1 VNAPHALPLRHR
13 KCRVPPQPG
22 RSELVENSHSA
33 SQMREILDVVSRSH
47 SPVMVLQVPSYVI
60 TAASPGAHELLDPLA
75 EPLVGR
81 SLMDLIEGHPSGAMP
96 LLAAGRLTGY
106 ETLQVLKLTGQRRR
120 LWVSMLP
127 DVGLAQ
133 VALVVLLKEDV
144 TERVCVPWK
153 GDDASSAVIGSTDAQ
168 LMVDRVNS
176 EVYGSLGYRSEEIIG
191 TSLLALVVPE
201 GTADVLSAL
210 AHMSQ
215 HKEVV
220 TLQVGV
226 VGATWAPWP
235 VTWCCYR

>member
-1 VNAPHALPLRHR
+1 
-13 KCRVPPQPG
+13 
-22 RSELVENSHSA
+22 
-33 SQMREILDVVSRSH
+33 
-47 SPVMVLQVPSYVI
+47 
-60 TAASPGAHELLDPLA
+60 
-75 EPLVGR
+75 
-81 SLMDLIEGHPSGAMP
+81 
-96 LLAAGRLTGY
+96 
-106 ETLQVLKLTGQRRR
+106 
-120 LWVSMLP
+120 
-127 DVGLAQ
+127 
-133 VALVVLLKEDV
+133 
-144 TERVCVPWK
+144 
-153 GDDASSAVIGSTDAQ
+153 VIGSTDAQ
-168 LMVDRVNS
+168 LMVDRVNA